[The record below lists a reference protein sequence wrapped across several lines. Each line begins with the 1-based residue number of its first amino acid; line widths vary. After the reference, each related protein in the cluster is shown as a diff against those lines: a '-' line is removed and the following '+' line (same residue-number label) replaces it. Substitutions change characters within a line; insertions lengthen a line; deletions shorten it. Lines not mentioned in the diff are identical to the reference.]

1 MKDGEKMAVL
11 DKSLIKIIGEK
22 EYYRI
27 LSIMELEEIQEREKE
42 LKQVEALEMI
52 NEMLAEHDQ
61 PPFTLSWIK
70 GWWNKFD

>member
-1 MKDGEKMAVL
+1 MAVL
-11 DKSLIKIIGEK
+11 DKSLIKIVGEK

-27 LSIMELEEIQEREKE
+27 LAILELEEIQEREKE
-42 LKQVEALEMI
+42 LKQVQALDMI
-52 NEMLAEHDQ
+52 NEMLAKDDQ

>member
-1 MKDGEKMAVL
+1 MAVL

-27 LSIMELEEIQEREKE
+27 LAIMELEEAQEKETE

-52 NEMLAEHDQ
+52 NEMLSEHDQ
-61 PPFTLSWIK
+61 PPLKLSWIK
-70 GWWNKFD
+70 KWWNKFE